1 MGPAATVEKGATLRQ
16 VTPTFPTWRMAAMQ
30 EAIRGMKRLFSV
42 FLVGLALAVAANW
55 IATPLYHDGSADYP
69 VWEILNWLML
79 VAVTIALIKN
89 FCYKCSFDRQGS
101 DGTITRRYLEV
112 NLAFYASIVLAL
124 WYYWNFFASLLPDN
138 ESAVVGIIHLEM
150 WAWVNPLFVLV
161 SGVTGVRL
169 WRDASRQ

>member
-1 MGPAATVEKGATLRQ
+1 
-16 VTPTFPTWRMAAMQ
+16 MQ

-112 NLAFYASIVLAL
+112 NLGVLRL
-124 WYYWNFFASLLPDN
+124 HRLGVVVLL
-138 ESAVVGIIHLEM
+138 EFL
-150 WAWVNPLFVLV
+150 
-161 SGVTGVRL
+161 RL
-169 WRDASRQ
+169 PSS